1 MKKLIVFLLLI
12 ATCAFGAQPDPR
24 TFIHPNAKQLYPTIK
39 DTSISIM
46 GETFNYPYYFP
57 SLIEHESCISLTH
70 SKCWSPTSR
79 LKTAREEGA
88 GLGQLTKAYRADGT
102 LRFDTLTSLSTKYKT
117 ELGLLT
123 WKNVYTRPDLQ
134 IKAIVLLY
142 RESYKSLWVVKDPY
156 ERLKF
161 ADAAYNAPLSSVH
174 KRRTTCGLRTNCD
187 PQKWFGN
194 AETTCGLSSKIIYGT
209 RSACDI
215 NNHHVADVF
224 NTRLPKFKKYDM
236 TLE

>member
-1 MKKLIVFLLLI
+1 MFITTWVY
-12 ATCAFGAQPDPR
+12 GANLDPR
-24 TFIHPNAKQLYPTIK
+24 TYIHPNAKEYYPLIVE
-39 DTSISIM
+39 SSSAYM
-46 GETFNYPYYFP
+46 GSAFAYPYYFP
-57 SLIEHESCISLTH
+57 ALIEHESCISLSH
-70 SKCWSPTSR
+70 SKCWSPSSR

-102 LRFDTLTSLSTKYKT
+102 LRFDMLTSLSTQYKS

-142 RESYKSLWVVKDPY
+142 RESYKSLWSVKDPY

-174 KRRTTCGLRTNCD
+174 KRRTTCGLRKDCD

-194 AETTCGLSSKIIYGT
+194 AETTCGLSTKVIYGT

-215 NNHHVADVF
+215 NNNHVVDVF
-224 NTRLPKFKKYDM
+224 NIRLPKYKKYDS
-236 TLE
+236 LLKP